1 MTIALLLLMTY
12 EMIGSEMHEWIGM
25 AMFILFVLHHVL
37 NIQWSKNLFKG
48 RYTVFRFLQNTLV
61 ILILFSMLCSMVSGI
76 MLSRHIFTFLSFDR
90 GISYARTLHLL
101 SAYWGFVLMAVHLG
115 LHWNMV
121 IGMAKKL
128 FKKNSK
134 IRVWMLRVITVFIA
148 GYGVYAF
155 LQRQIGS
162 YMLLKNQF
170 VFFDFDEPII
180 ILLIDYLTIMGLF
193 TCIGY
198 YVSKVLR
205 KKINKRL

>member
-37 NIQWSKNLFKG
+37 NIHWSKNIFKG
-48 RYTVFRFLQNTLV
+48 RYTVFRYVQTTLV
-61 ILILFSMLCSMVSGI
+61 IFIFFTMLSSMISGI

-101 SAYWGFVLMAVHLG
+101 SAYWGFVLMSVHLG

-121 IGMAKKL
+121 TRMAKKL
-128 FKKNSK
+128 VKKDSK
-134 IRVWMLRVITVFIA
+134 IRVCMLRVVAIFIA

-155 LQRQIGS
+155 TKRQIGS

-180 ILLIDYLTIMGLF
+180 LFFIDYLAIMGLF

-205 KKINKRL
+205 KKS